1 MRETEVDDCQVCDG
15 TPATRERYGRLLW
28 KEGVIEALGHRRLN
42 EIGARE
48 FRGLDATVRGRGVNP
63 RQHLII
69 VRRVLKL
76 AHELKV
82 IEQMPALP
90 SVPRP
95 PRKLPAAPAREVIER
110 CLGAATGWLRV
121 AIALAYFGT
130 QRNGEVRATRVQ
142 DVDFDAN
149 GVNIRHA
156 FSHTELSTPKSKD
169 ERPVPMA
176 SVLRELLADAAQ
188 GKKPTDFIVVDH
200 GRTPS
205 RQKLYKA
212 FVALQKR
219 LGISPTWSFHSL
231 RHAFGTHAVRAGANI
246 EAVRE
251 LMGHGD
257 LETTAGYLHAVA
269 ADKVAVIDT
278 FGPLGGNE
286 ESSSSLTH

>member
-1 MRETEVDDCQVCDG
+1 
-15 TPATRERYGRLLW
+15 
-28 KEGVIEALGHRRLN
+28 
-42 EIGARE
+42 
-48 FRGLDATVRGRGVNP
+48 VNP

-69 VRRVLKL
+69 VRRVLKM
-76 AHELKV
+76 AHEFEV
-82 IEQMPALP
+82 IERMPALP
-90 SVPRP
+90 PVPRQ
-95 PRKLPAAPAREVIER
+95 PRKLPAAPPREVIER
-110 CLGAATGWLRV
+110 CLRAAGGWLRV

-149 GVNIRHA
+149 GVNIKHA
-156 FSHTELSTPKSKD
+156 FSHNELSTPKGKD

-176 SVLRELLADAAQ
+176 AVLRGVLAEAVQ
-188 GKKPTDFIVVDH
+188 GKEPTDFIVVDQ

-212 FVALQKR
+212 FIALQRR

-251 LMGHGD
+251 LMGHDD

-278 FGPLGGNE
+278 FGPLAGNE
-286 ESSSSLTH
+286 ETSSSLPH